1 MATIKYGNTTIINNK
16 IFVLGAASE
25 VSGSASWTPDL
36 LNLKYGYYKSDTGV
50 TTSGAS
56 VTSWADQSGL
66 GNTLTT
72 TSSPTYQA
80 TGAPNGKPAI
90 KFANS
95 WLQNLNLQGINL
107 TSSDMTIIYIGKMD
121 VWQADRGMARFDI
134 QSDVNFSRSL
144 ALRTGPSNNWGGDAN
159 SNQGGGINGTRS
171 YVAGLATTP
180 GVRIVKRINNQGI
193 YVYENGTLVSQA
205 SASLAAYSN
214 VTKRFFI
221 GTNVNLGTRAQT
233 TAYEVILLGYA
244 ISDEDIAKIQTYA
257 QSYWG
262 I

>member
-1 MATIKYGNTTIINNK
+1 MATIKYGKTTIINNK
-16 IFVLGAASE
+16 IIVLGAS
-25 VSGSASWTPDL
+25 SSAPWTPDL
-36 LNLKYGYYKSDTGV
+36 LELKYGYYKSDTGV
-50 TTSGAS
+50 TTSGNS

-95 WLQNLNLQGINL
+95 WLQNTNLQGINL

-121 VWQADRGMARFDI
+121 VWQVDRGMARFDI
-134 QSDVNFSRSL
+134 AVNSNSRSL

-159 SNQGGGINGTRS
+159 SNQGLSINGTRS

-180 GVRIVKRINNQGI
+180 GVRIVKRVNSEGI

-244 ISDEDIAKIQTYA
+244 ISDEDIAKLQTYA